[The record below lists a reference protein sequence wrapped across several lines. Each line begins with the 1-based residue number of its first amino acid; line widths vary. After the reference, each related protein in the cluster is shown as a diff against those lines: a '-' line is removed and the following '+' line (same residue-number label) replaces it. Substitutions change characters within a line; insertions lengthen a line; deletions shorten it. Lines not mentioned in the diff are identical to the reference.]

1 MEICLNSFFSQ
12 NMKIWNSITKN
23 IKNTQLQKK
32 KQSRTIELSINH
44 RYVVPAIV
52 RISVC
57 FHLFYFICR
66 QTIVFYSFSPVC

>member
-12 NMKIWNSITKN
+12 NMELNNKEYQKHT
-23 IKNTQLQKK
+23 TTKK

-57 FHLFYFICR
+57 FHLFYFIYR